1 MVAGQVRAFVQRHP
15 VVRHATRRI
24 RIRLPASLGG
34 LDPEHVPPRVRRF
47 ELRLPR
53 RAGAPRTGPDALSVR
68 APGDLWTPGRLHAR
82 GLPGYRP
89 ESLACF
95 LAVLEHARP
104 GAVLDVGA
112 NVGVYAALAAA
123 RTRRRVIAFEP
134 APRAARAARAIAADN
149 GLGVEVVDL
158 ALSNHSGTGLLRLSP
173 DDASNSLLP
182 AASHAG
188 GRVAVPVRP
197 LSHWREEAGVLPS
210 VVKISACASEP
221 DVISGGLEV
230 LRRFRPWVLCEV
242 RPGHGI
248 GHRLTA
254 LLEPLDYHWY
264 RISGG
269 PPYEPRPS
277 ISESGASKRGGMWL
291 FAPTPA
297 PDGLW
302 RSAGAWRAAID
313 ECG

>member
-1 MVAGQVRAFVQRHP
+1 M
-15 VVRHATRRI
+15 VRHATRRI
-24 RIRLPASLGG
+24 RIRLPVSLGG
-34 LDPEHVPPRVRRF
+34 IDPEHVPPRVRRF

-89 ESLACF
+89 EALACF

-182 AASHAG
+182 AAGHAR
-188 GRVAVPVRP
+188 GRVVVPVRP

-264 RISGG
+264 RISGR

-297 PDGLW
+297 PEGLW
-302 RSAGAWRAAID
+302 RSAQAWRAAID

>member
-15 VVRHATRRI
+15 AVRHATRRI
-24 RIRLPASLGG
+24 RIRLPLSLGG
-34 LDPEHVPPRVRRF
+34 IDPQRVPPRVRRF
-47 ELRLPR
+47 DLPLPR
-53 RAGAPRTGPDALSVR
+53 RAGAPRTGPDTLSVR

-89 ESLACF
+89 DALACF

-123 RTRRRVIAFEP
+123 RTRRRVFAFEP

-149 GLGVEVVDL
+149 GLNMDVVEL
-158 ALSNHSGTGLLRLSP
+158 ALSNHSGSGLLRLSP

-182 AASHAG
+182 GAGPAA
-188 GRVAVPVRP
+188 GRVTVPVRP

-210 VVKISACASEP
+210 VVKISTCASEP
-221 DVISGGLEV
+221 DVVSGSLEV
-230 LRRFRPWVLCEV
+230 LRRFRPWVLCDV
-242 RPGHGI
+242 GPGYGI
-248 GHRLTA
+248 GQRLTA

-264 RISGG
+264 RVSGR
-269 PPYEPRPS
+269 PPYSPQPS
-277 ISESGASKRGGMWL
+277 ISEGASRRGGMWL
-291 FAPTPA
+291 FSPTPA
-297 PDGLW
+297 PEGLW
-302 RSAGAWRAAID
+302 ASAEAWRTAID
-313 ECG
+313 DCR